1 MLSMNLAE
9 GISSQADQTIV
20 DYPASSGHFGSEIH
34 LKISLDQ
41 AKPVMPCC

>member
-20 DYPASSGHFGSEIH
+20 DYLAYSGHFGSEIH
-34 LKISLDQ
+34 FKIGFDQ
-41 AKPVMPCC
+41 AKPVMLSC